1 MKTENKEVAP
11 FINITPLIDVLLV
24 LLIIFMTISPLKPR
38 QFKTKLSQEP
48 TLENVPPNPY
58 SLVVTIDK
66 DLQIRLNQGENIG
79 SVNSTEKLIA
89 TLAQTF
95 RERKETGVYRNNWEN
110 LSDAERIEKTVFI
123 KAPRSVGYGE
133 VVKVIDNLKGV
144 GAEPIG
150 LQIDDLSQ

>member
-1 MKTENKEVAP
+1 
-11 FINITPLIDVLLV
+11 
-24 LLIIFMTISPLKPR
+24 
-38 QFKTKLSQEP
+38 
-48 TLENVPPNPY
+48 
-58 SLVVTIDK
+58 VVTIDK

-110 LSDAERIEKTVFI
+110 LSDAERVEKTVFI